1 MPSAITSVSST
12 NQTPPTSGQS
22 PVRFPKKVL
31 GQEDFLKL
39 LSVQFQTQDP
49 MKPMEDTA
57 FIAQMAQFT
66 SLAQSNQLAKDMGA
80 MRSDQAN
87 STAASL
93 LGRNVTI
100 DAGLD
105 SNKNQLTVSGDV
117 TGVDTSGKTP
127 QLLINGKLYPLSALM
142 GVRQSTGV
150 TTPVMTPTP

>member
-1 MPSAITSVSST
+1 MPSSIAAVSST
-12 NQTPPTSGQS
+12 NQIPLTSGQA

-49 MKPMEDTA
+49 MKPLEDTA

-66 SLAQSNQLAKDMGA
+66 SLAQTDQLAKDMGA

-87 STAASL
+87 ATAASL

-100 DAGLD
+100 NAGLD
-105 SNKNQLTVSGDV
+105 SNKNQLTVTGDV
-117 TGVDTSGKTP
+117 TGVDTSGRTP
-127 QLLINGKLYPLSALM
+127 QLLINGNLYPLSALL
-142 GVRQSTGV
+142 GVRQASAA
-150 TTPVMTPTP
+150 TTPVPAPTT